1 MTQKGIQGLMKKYV
15 LYALRLIWGNTT
27 KSQKVTGVAYIV
39 TLSVRGSILDVNLT
53 TIICLIASDG

>member
-15 LYALRLIWGNTT
+15 LYALKLIWDNTT

-39 TLSVRGSILDVNLT
+39 TLSVRGSISDVNLT
-53 TIICLIASDG
+53 TIICLVASDC